1 MYLKGLIAYL
11 LIFLHDFNDW
21 KLGIKWLRICFPAG
35 AILLAA
41 VTIQMCL
48 PLEEAVVKP
57 LWMRILLGA
66 TGLALLWAEVY

>member
-21 KLGIKWLRICFPAG
+21 KLGIKGLRICFPAG

-41 VTIQMCL
+41 VTISMCM
-48 PLEEAVVKP
+48 PLDEAVVKP
-57 LWMRILLGA
+57 LWLRICKGRQLPEGRQLIR
-66 TGLALLWAEVY
+66 

>member
-21 KLGIKWLRICFPAG
+21 KLGIKGLRICFPAG

-41 VTIQMCL
+41 VTISMCM
-48 PLEEAVVKP
+48 PLDEAVVK
-57 LWMRILLGA
+57 LVNDMEIVVKKTA
-66 TGLALLWAEVY
+66 V